1 MPGEDT
7 DPADVVRRLA
17 RLEDLEG
24 IRSLLQRYARALDT
38 GNWPAMRAC
47 FTADATDDHGPY
59 QGSVDTLVSG
69 TRELMAGYWGTM
81 HVLGQ
86 SSIELD
92 GDTAAVETYALS
104 FHRRHAAAPGAGDE
118 DTVTGIRYLDRVV
131 RGERGWLIAAR
142 VTVHEWN
149 TTIAARDWL
158 DRAQWV
164 NGTADRSDPSYAL
177 GLP

>member
-1 MPGEDT
+1 MSGSEPED
-7 DPADVVRRLA
+7 RLR
-17 RLEDLEG
+17 RLEDLEA
-24 IRSLLQRYARALDT
+24 IRRLLTRYARALDR
-38 GNWPAMRAC
+38 GDWDGMRGC

-86 SSIELD
+86 SLIEVD
-92 GDTAAVETYALS
+92 GDAASAETYALS
-104 FHRRHAAAPGAGDE
+104 FHRRHCAEGAGDE
-118 DTVTGIRYLDRVV
+118 DTVTGIRYLDRLA
-131 RGERGWLIAAR
+131 RTDGGWLVAAR

-158 DRAQWV
+158 DAAQWV
-164 NGTADRSDPSYAL
+164 NGAAGSSDPSYAL